1 MQFAFQKMQFAFLV
15 GWLFSCRLREVD
27 WGANTVMK
35 SEAECLTIGTR
46 SKRPDACVRGSGERK
61 LDGRRKEADAPR
73 GTAQSLRY
81 LRAAHKSPAC
91 LQFVPPVRS
100 ALPIRPDGKRPR
112 FPERLPTVR
121 P

>member
-1 MQFAFQKMQFAFLV
+1 M
-15 GWLFSCRLREVD
+15 GR
-27 WGANTVMK
+27 NTVMK

-46 SKRPDACVRGSGERK
+46 SKRFDACVRGSGERK
-61 LDGRRKEADAPR
+61 LDGRRNEADAPR

-91 LQFVPPVRS
+91 LQFVPVRP
-100 ALPIRPDGKRPR
+100 ALPVPPNGKRPR
-112 FPERLPTVR
+112 FPGRLPTVR